1 MESRRLCT
9 TGPPALSPPDLHS
22 IRVHRRSPEYRFP
35 NHYAPSNLN
44 NPNRRAR
51 FRQIPNHVPVRARAP
66 GLRPARAPAPI
77 INSRTGQTRKPG
89 PTKRTQSHFCT
100 LRTNAAATHNTPETS
115 ASPRLSV
122 ERPLSHQPT
131 NPAPPNEPS
140 PISAHF
146 PASYTKTYCNSP
158 HKPPTPHSV
167 HGNQLAF
174 KRVTLS

>member
-1 MESRRLCT
+1 MSKYGITTAMYDRTSCSVAARLT
-9 TGPPALSPPDLHS
+9 FNPRSSAFTGIPF
-22 IRVHRRSPEYRFP
+22 PEP
-35 NHYAPSNLN
+35 
-44 NPNRRAR
+44 
-51 FRQIPNHVPVRARAP
+51 
-66 GLRPARAPAPI
+66 LRPLQPQQSKPTCPI
-77 INSRTGQTRKPG
+77 PPNSQPRPGPRSRTGQTRKPG